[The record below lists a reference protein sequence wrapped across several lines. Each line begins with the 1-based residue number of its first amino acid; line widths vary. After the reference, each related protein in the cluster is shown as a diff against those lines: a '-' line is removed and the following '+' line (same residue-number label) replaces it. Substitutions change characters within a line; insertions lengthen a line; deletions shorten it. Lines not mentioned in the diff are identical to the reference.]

1 MKAIISNP
9 LFVIILLTCWWAAA
23 TPLYAQEV
31 SPVLDQEPEEP
42 TSGRTLRF
50 DYGMTMGFYIANAGT
65 ANYYN
70 GTGDNSVESILSMNY
85 NYNRVR
91 QDIGYDFQLHGLP
104 LQMSYKPAVM
114 LGFFGSLAFSPKAS
128 LMAEFNYAKLKAE
141 DKFTLEIERVVFIEG
156 DNIELYDI
164 WGTEERLDLRFSFQ
178 YTFLSPSS
186 YLHPFLET
194 GLSITDTKMKE
205 NRIRI
210 HSQTLSIRNPTNTY
224 YQIRDYGIGFGG
236 FATLGLKMEVNEQF
250 ALWAGYSANY
260 SRINLGEN
268 EQFLLQHTVF
278 LRFSLAGLA
287 SGTR

>member
-1 MKAIISNP
+1 MKAPVKPSSLWFFLIFLWGIAS
-9 LFVIILLTCWWAAA
+9 
-23 TPLYAQEV
+23 TPLAAQDI
-31 SPVLDQEPEEP
+31 SPALDEDPPEAAN
-42 TSGRTLRF
+42 GRTLHF

-70 GTGDNSVESILSMNY
+70 GTGENSVESIINMTY
-85 NYNRVR
+85 NYNRIR

-104 LQMSYKPAVM
+104 MEMSYKPAVM
-114 LGFFGSLAFSPKAS
+114 LGFFGSIGFSPKAS
-128 LMAEFNYAKLKAE
+128 LMAEFNYAKLKAQ
-141 DKFTLEIERVVFIEG
+141 DKFTLEIARVVFIEG

-178 YTFLSPSS
+178 YTFLSRSS

-194 GLSITDTKMKE
+194 GVSITDTKMKE
-205 NRIRI
+205 NRIRV
-210 HSQTLSIRNPTNTY
+210 HSQTLSIRNPSNTY

-236 FATLGLKMEVNEQF
+236 FATLGLKMDVNESF

-268 EQFLLQHTVF
+268 DKFLLQHTIF

-287 SGTR
+287 AGAR

>member
-1 MKAIISNP
+1 M
-9 LFVIILLTCWWAAA
+9 AA
-23 TPLYAQEV
+23 QDI
-31 SPVLDQEPEEP
+31 SPVLNDDPPEA
-42 TSGRTLRF
+42 TSGRALRF
-50 DYGMTMGFYIANAGT
+50 DYGMTMGFYIAHAAT

-70 GTGDNSVESILSMNY
+70 GTGENSVESILSMSY

-104 LQMSYKPAVM
+104 TEMSYKPAVM
-114 LGFFGSLAFSPKAS
+114 LGFFGSIGFSPKAS
-128 LMAEFNYAKLKAE
+128 LMAEFNYAKLKAQ

-178 YTFLSPSS
+178 YTFLSKSS
-186 YLHPFLET
+186 YLHPFLES
-194 GLSITDTKMKE
+194 GVSITDTKMKE

-210 HSQTLSIRNPTNTY
+210 HSQTLSIRNPSNTY
-224 YQIRDYGIGFGG
+224 YQVRDYGIGFGG
-236 FATLGLKMEVNEQF
+236 FATLGLKMDVNESF

-268 EQFLLQHTVF
+268 DQFLLQHTIF

-287 SGTR
+287 AGTR